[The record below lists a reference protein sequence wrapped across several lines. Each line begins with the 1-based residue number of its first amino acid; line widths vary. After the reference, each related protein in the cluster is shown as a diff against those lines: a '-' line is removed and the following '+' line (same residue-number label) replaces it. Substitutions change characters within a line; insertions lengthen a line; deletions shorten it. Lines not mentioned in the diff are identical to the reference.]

1 MRMGISSLR
10 KLTHRI
16 IEIMITCGYR
26 IGGHGTSIT
35 KTRCGEPAIKFFKM
49 KIINKISYRF
59 RCDRHKNMDRFH
71 QYEITEISENEAIV
85 IQVMNM

>member
-1 MRMGISSLR
+1 
-10 KLTHRI
+10 
-16 IEIMITCGYR
+16 MITCGCR
-26 IGGHGTSIT
+26 IGGRKIPVT
-35 KTRCGEPAIKFFKM
+35 KTVCGEPATKFFKV

-59 RCDRHKNMDRFH
+59 RCDRHKNMDRLH